1 MTEPTTSTLIPV
13 AAGMGL
19 AALLPGIDGDALL
32 GAFAGATLFV
42 VSAAQSLSLGRRI
55 VYLLISVVAGYL
67 AANDVLAWFPL
78 KSSGVAAFMAS
89 AIAVTV
95 MLAVIKQ
102 CEQIDFKRLFGR
114 KGPPSA

>member
-42 VSAAQSLSLGRRI
+42 VSAQSLSVWRRI
-55 VYLLISVVAGYL
+55 VYLLISVIAGYL

-102 CEQIDFKRLFGR
+102 CEQIDFKRLLGR
-114 KGPPSA
+114 KGPPDA

>member
-42 VSAAQSLSLGRRI
+42 VSAQSLSLWRRI
-55 VYLLISVVAGYL
+55 VYLLISMVAGYL

>member
-42 VSAAQSLSLGRRI
+42 VSAQSLPVWRRI
-55 VYLLISVVAGYL
+55 VYLLISVIAGYL

-102 CEQIDFKRLFGR
+102 CEQINFKRLFGR
-114 KGPPSA
+114 KGSPDA